1 LLPRFPTAML
11 RRSTSRATA
20 RCCRR
25 TMRARRARSA
35 VWSAPIRTIRWRATR
50 NIGSARPITC
60 VANTRTR
67 PTRSSRVTRN
77 TNRARKRRTRCSG
90 SAWRSPSL
98 ARRMRPAPR
107 STSCERNIRR
117 RRSISVKMP
126 APSAS
131 ISAAEMQALPITLL
145 EARALLAPLRR
156 FPRVALAVSGGP
168 DSLALMQLAAR
179 LRAELGVSL
188 TVLTVDHGLRESS
201 GEEAA
206 RVGRQAAALGLP
218 HAILTWAGGESRAA
232 SLQARARA
240 ARYDL
245 MAAYCHAHDIQALV
259 TAHHLDDQAET
270 FLMRLKRGS
279 GLDGLAAIPER
290 GAWAGIAVLRPLLEV
305 EKARLVATLRE
316 ADVSFVC
323 DPSNQDPRFE
333 RARVRGSWDALS
345 LLGLTPE
352 ALAFSARRW
361 RRAREALEDAA
372 RGFLAEHSETSEA
385 GYALIDTPALAA
397 APQEIALRA
406 LARLIG
412 AVGGGETPLQLAKLE
427 SLLAALA
434 AHPARAHTLGPCRIE
449 PISGR
454 LGVFREGRGSGLA
467 RTK

>member
-1 LLPRFPTAML
+1 MKT
-11 RRSTSRATA
+11 
-20 RCCRR
+20 
-25 TMRARRARSA
+25 
-35 VWSAPIRTIRWRATR
+35 
-50 NIGSARPITC
+50 
-60 VANTRTR
+60 
-67 PTRSSRVTRN
+67 
-77 TNRARKRRTRCSG
+77 
-90 SAWRSPSL
+90 
-98 ARRMRPAPR
+98 
-107 STSCERNIRR
+107 
-117 RRSISVKMP
+117 P

-145 EARALLAPLRR
+145 EARTLLAPLRR

-179 LRAELGVSL
+179 LRAEFGVSL

-206 RVGRQAAALGLP
+206 MVGRQAAALGLP
-218 HAILTWAGGESRAA
+218 HAILTWASGEFRAA

-290 GAWAGIAVLRPLLEV
+290 GAWAGIAVLRPLLDV
-305 EKARLVATLRE
+305 QKARLVATLRE
-316 ADVSFVC
+316 ADVRFVC
-323 DPSNQDPRFE
+323 DPSNHDPRFE
-333 RARVRGSWDALS
+333 RARVRGSRDALS

-352 ALAFSARRW
+352 ALALSARRL

-434 AHPARAHTLGPCRIE
+434 AHPARAHTLGRCRIE
-449 PISGR
+449 PMSGR
-454 LGVFREGRGSGLA
+454 LGVFREVRGSGLPVTKLLPGMRA
-467 RTK
+467 LWDNRFRLELPADAPEPIVVRALGESGWCELKQRSALAESLPRLAGRTLPACWRGEILLGLPRLGPRLNQAWPGLACRATFVSHAEGRGTANRSTR